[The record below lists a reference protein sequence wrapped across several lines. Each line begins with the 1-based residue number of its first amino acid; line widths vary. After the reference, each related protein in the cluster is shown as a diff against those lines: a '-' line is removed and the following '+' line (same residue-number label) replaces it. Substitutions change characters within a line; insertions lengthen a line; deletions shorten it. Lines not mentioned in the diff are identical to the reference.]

1 MKEKGFT
8 LIELLAV
15 IVILAIIALIATP
28 IILGIINDARVESQ
42 ERSAEL
48 YLSAVDLAVVKRN
61 MTEEFSPEECTITEG
76 VVTCTG
82 YEDPLN
88 VEIDGETP
96 VSGTIKFENNKVT
109 TGTTLTFSD
118 FTATLNEENKIEVGK
133 IEESG
138 EKFEIG
144 KLSSVCEPAETQYF
158 QQTAMEPGYE
168 YNCKVDPNA
177 EPYTFYVLN
186 KTDNQINL
194 IMDRNIIS
202 GEHIGWISPEVYT
215 EITQQDCDD
224 YSCFPNAFWELG
236 PIIAMREL
244 VESTSTWT
252 NLKTMTINTFDNQ
265 GNISNLAES
274 YTSYARLPKASEI
287 NAYNPE
293 TQEYTYLYDHM
304 HTIFCAEDPLGDC
317 NNPYGI
323 EKDFNASAYVTQ
335 SIGSDDIF
343 YVLADEASLR
353 EGIGVYSAGVRPV
366 ITLDIQ

>member
-194 IMDRNIIS
+194 IMDRNTINI
-202 GEHIGWISPEVYT
+202 ETDWITEEIYT
-215 EITQQDCDD
+215 NLTGNTCENM
-224 YSCFPNAFWELG
+224 SCIPFSYWELG
-236 PIIAMREL
+236 PIVPMRKL
-244 VESTSTWT
+244 VEATSTWT
-252 NLKTMTINTFDNQ
+252 NLKSMTINTFEKDNATVAL
-265 GNISNLAES
+265 GES
-274 YTSYARLPKASEI
+274 YAAYARLPKASELGNYTI
-287 NAYNPE
+287 ENAYLYNHVAISMCANENGEEITCSFPE
-293 TQEYTYLYDHM
+293 GLELTGSDGYT
-304 HTIFCAEDPLGDC
+304 
-317 NNPYGI
+317 
-323 EKDFNASAYVTQ
+323 TQ
-335 SIGSDDIF
+335 SIDTDYEG
-343 YVLADEASLR
+343 YVISGFGAILVPRPPIDLNI
-353 EGIGVYSAGVRPV
+353 GIRPV